1 MVNKMV
7 KIRIDNIV
15 YEVVDD
21 VLEKEDI
28 KDMVLKAVHFIN
40 LIDEDFLPVD
50 KERSLFQILEEVYDF
65 KLQEY
70 EENEDII
77 EF

>member
-1 MVNKMV
+1 MVHKMV
-7 KIRIDNIV
+7 KIRINDVV

-21 VLEKEDI
+21 VFAEEDI
-28 KDMVLKAVHFIN
+28 RDMVLKSVHFIN
-40 LIDEDFLPVD
+40 LIDEFLPVD

>member
-7 KIRIDNIV
+7 KIRINDIV

-21 VLEKEDI
+21 VLEEEYI

>member
-1 MVNKMV
+1 MV
-7 KIRIDNIV
+7 KIRINDVV

-21 VLEKEDI
+21 VLAEEDI
-28 KDMVLKAVHFIN
+28 RDMVLKAVHFIN

>member
-1 MVNKMV
+1 MVR
-7 KIRIDNIV
+7 IRIDNIV
-15 YEVVDD
+15 YEVKDT
-21 VLEKEDI
+21 VLEEEDI

-40 LIDEDFLPVD
+40 LIDEDLLPVD

>member
-7 KIRIDNIV
+7 KIRIDNVV

-21 VLEKEDI
+21 VLEEEDI
-28 KDMVLKAVHFIN
+28 KDMVLKAVRFIN

>member
-1 MVNKMV
+1 MV

>member
-7 KIRIDNIV
+7 KIRIDNVV

-40 LIDEDFLPVD
+40 LIDEDLLPVD

>member
-7 KIRIDNIV
+7 RIRINNTV